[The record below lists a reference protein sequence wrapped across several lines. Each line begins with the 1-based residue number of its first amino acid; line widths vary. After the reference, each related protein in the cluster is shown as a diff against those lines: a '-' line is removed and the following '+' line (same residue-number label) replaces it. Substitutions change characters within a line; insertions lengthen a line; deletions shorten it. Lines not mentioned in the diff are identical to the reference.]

1 MAEKWRNARP
11 ISPMCKHPM
20 AELLGATG
28 RAWMYIIKKW
38 KGDNF
43 TLHAAQDIK
52 DKVQGAVEKMRVAS
66 EGEGLE
72 IKHRIWDIE
81 SMYVPFDA

>member
-1 MAEKWRNARP
+1 MTEEKLDKYGLPKFKHWEPKKVAEKWRNARP

-43 TLHAAQDIK
+43 TLHAAQDI
-52 DKVQGAVEKMRVAS
+52 R
-66 EGEGLE
+66 
-72 IKHRIWDIE
+72 
-81 SMYVPFDA
+81 